1 MRRKRL
7 GGLAALVFAFALI
20 AAACSSDDDSGETT
34 TTAAATTTE
43 APSGETTTTAA
54 ETTTTAAAAEPVLL
68 YSILDE
74 NEALGQFFPE
84 SRAALSAAVA
94 YVNDNGGLGGS
105 GRPVEI
111 EICVGEVD
119 ADQNAE
125 CGREIVGSDA
135 IAAVG
140 SAICTND
147 TAYPILNEATPPV
160 PNIGAL
166 TCLPSTFAAP
176 NAFWVNH
183 GLQGSAILEATIAC
197 TVLGADTTYLNLV
210 AVDSILATQPVY
222 DGTLQAQGCDPSA
235 RTVTME
241 RDQFDGVPAV
251 AQFGDADVVLNLL
264 APPQPAPVINAAAQ
278 QGTTAVLVFT
288 PTNMSTVI
296 LNATEGNNE
305 GVMTARWYRAPDADV
320 PGNETFRTYLEAT
333 GGAETMADEFG
344 TMGWVSVLALDQAF
358 RDCADCEFT
367 REGVQRAMENLSG
380 FDAGGLAPV
389 LDYTILPIGH
399 PAAQNFPRIPTL
411 TGFAGIIENGQI
423 VSFGDGEPIG

>member
-1 MRRKRL
+1 MRWKRFTR
-7 GGLAALVFAFALI
+7 LASLLFVLALVV
-20 AAACSSDDDSGETT
+20 AACATDDSGGTT
-34 TTAAATTTE
+34 TTAPPGTGTTAPPATAAPDE
-43 APSGETTTTAA
+43 PTTTAA
-54 ETTTTAAAAEPVLL
+54 PAEPVLL
-68 YSILDE
+68 YNILDE

-84 SRAALSAAVA
+84 ARAALAAAEA

-105 GRPVEI
+105 GRPIVI
-111 EICVGEVD
+111 QTCVGEVD

-125 CGREIVGSDA
+125 CGREIVASDA
-135 IAAVG
+135 IAVVG

-147 TAYPILNEATPPV
+147 TAYPILNDASPAV

-197 TVLGADTTYLNLV
+197 TVLGAETTYLNLV

-222 DGTLQAQGCDPSA
+222 DGTLQARGCDPSA

-251 AQFGDADVVLNLL
+251 AQFEGADVVLNLL

-278 QGTTAVLVFT
+278 QGTTATLIFT

-320 PGNETFRTYLEAT
+320 PGNEAFRSYLEAT
-333 GGAETMADEFG
+333 GGSETMADEFG

-358 RDCADCEFT
+358 RDCSDCEFT
-367 REGVQRAMENLSG
+367 REGAQRAMENLSG
-380 FDAGGLAPV
+380 FDAGGLAPM
-389 LDYTILPIGH
+389 LDYTILPIAH
-399 PAAQNFPRIPTL
+399 PAAENFPRIPTL
-411 TGFAGIIENGQI
+411 TGFAGIVADGSI

>member
-1 MRRKRL
+1 LKRRME
-7 GGLAALVFAFALI
+7 ALK
-20 AAACSSDDDSGETT
+20 GT
-34 TTAAATTTE
+34 
-43 APSGETTTTAA
+43 P
-54 ETTTTAAAAEPVLL
+54 EPVLV

-84 SRAALSAAVA
+84 SRAALAAA
-94 YVNDNGGLGGS
+94 AAFVNDNGGLGGS
-105 GRPVEI
+105 GRMIEI

-125 CGREIVGSDA
+125 CGRELVASNA

-147 TAYPILNEATPPV
+147 TAYPILNEATPAV

-197 TVLGADTTYLNLV
+197 KVLQADTIFLNLV

-222 DGTLQAQGCDPSA
+222 DGTLQAQGCNPSA

-251 AQFGDADVVLNLL
+251 AQFGEADVVLNLL

-278 QGTTAVLVFT
+278 QGTEATLVFT

-296 LNATEGNNE
+296 LNATAGNND

-320 PGNETFRTYLEAT
+320 PGNDDFRTYLERT
-333 GGAETMADEFG
+333 GSADTMADEFG
-344 TMGWVSVLALDQAF
+344 TMAWVSVMALDQAF
-358 RDCADCEFT
+358 RDCADCDFT
-367 REGVQRAMENLSG
+367 REGAQRAMEGLSG
-380 FDAGGLAPV
+380 FDAGGLAPT
-389 LDYTILPIGH
+389 LDYSLLPLAH
-399 PAAQNFPRIPTL
+399 PAAGNFPRIPTL
-411 TGFAGIIENGQI
+411 TGFAGIVEGGEI
-423 VSFGDGEPIG
+423 VSFGDGAPIG